1 VPIQYGLA
9 KSSQIHL
16 VKELAIRLRKQKIR
30 ANAVSFGGVQGRASE
45 VFERKYGR
53 FTLSGKM
60 LDPEQV
66 FGPVQFLSS
75 DASSG
80 MNGQNL
86 VIDEGWTIW

>member
-1 VPIQYGLA
+1 M
-9 KSSQIHL
+9 

-30 ANAVSFGGVQGRASE
+30 ANAVSFGGAQGRASQ
-45 VFERKYGR
+45 VFEQKYGR

-60 LDPEQV
+60 LDSEQV
-66 FGPVQFLSS
+66 FGSAQFLSS